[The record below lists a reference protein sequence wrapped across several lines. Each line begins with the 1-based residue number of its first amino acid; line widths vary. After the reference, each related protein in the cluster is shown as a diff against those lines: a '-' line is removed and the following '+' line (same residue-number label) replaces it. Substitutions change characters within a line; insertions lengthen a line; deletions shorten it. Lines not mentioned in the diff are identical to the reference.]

1 MSCVDPFLRLS
12 RRETSNER
20 PTSDQNEQP
29 VNIASL
35 SGLLTIL
42 VGLGIIFIG
51 VREFFYPSVAA
62 RGFGV
67 PLLDPGD
74 GDLLAIKAG
83 RDIASGILALTF
95 LGLNNRR
102 FLAYAMGVL
111 TLIPILDGLIVLRH
125 AAWTFTPFILIHWGT
140 AAFMVAIV
148 GLLRRGK

>member
-1 MSCVDPFLRLS
+1 MSDGHPS
-12 RRETSNER
+12 KMES
-20 PTSDQNEQP
+20 PIG
-29 VNIASL
+29 IASL

-51 VREFFYPSVAA
+51 VREFLYPGVAA

-67 PLLDPGD
+67 PLLDPRD

-95 LGLNNRR
+95 LGLRNRR

-111 TLIPILDGLIVLRH
+111 TLIPVLDGLIVLRH
-125 AAWTFTPFILIHWGT
+125 AAWTFTPIILIHWGT
-140 AAFMVAIV
+140 AVLMLAVV
-148 GLLRRGK
+148 ELLRRGK